1 MYAKP
6 PAYLLESSPF
16 DAVYTLAGNL
26 AALEPGEKVAI
37 LRVRETQQRLGR
49 LSALGGLPAL
59 NHCRTCLP
67 PCSSS
72 LSGSCR
78 GACRFLLLRGG
89 VGVGEVVALGSLHG
103 IGK

>member
-16 DAVYTLAGNL
+16 NAVYTLAGNL

-72 LSGSCR
+72 LSGSCG
-78 GACRFLLLRGG
+78 GACHFSSWVGG
-89 VGVGEVVALGSLHG
+89 GGGGGGREL
-103 IGK
+103 

>member
-16 DAVYTLAGNL
+16 NAVYTLAGNL

-37 LRVRETQQRLGR
+37 LAVRETQQRLGR

-72 LSGSCR
+72 LSGSC
-78 GACRFLLLRGG
+78 GGGCHFFFFVGGGGGGRGG
-89 VGVGEVVALGSLHG
+89 GGGN
-103 IGK
+103 

>member
-16 DAVYTLAGNL
+16 NAVYTLAGNL

-72 LSGSCR
+72 LSGSCGGGGHFFAPG
-78 GACRFLLLRGG
+78 GAAIAEEGRER
-89 VGVGEVVALGSLHG
+89 SL
-103 IGK
+103 